1 LAFLKF
7 NMGSNSGQMVE
18 VSGERT
24 ILGRHPNCEVVVDNV
39 AVSRHHAQILEN
51 HGHFYLE
58 DLRSRNKTFLNG
70 TPIDGRVQLDNG
82 DQIKIC
88 DLSFTFYDQPSS
100 DESLAA
106 LPQSVDLTALDFS
119 DLSDSQTDGP
129 SETSSIISTLEV
141 SSSSGLRL
149 DVKPEVKLRAV
160 LEISNAVGRVLDQ
173 QEVLHKVLDCL
184 FSMFPQADEGF
195 VLLRGV
201 DDNKLSV
208 EATKLRTDRED
219 KTVRVSMT
227 VVKQVMQTM
236 QAVLSGDAMDDKQI
250 PTSASLAEFQIRS
263 MMCVP
268 LIGKSGEPFGVLQLD
283 SKNLRQQFSEDDLE
297 VLVSV
302 ASQVTL
308 AVENAK
314 LHAAMLRQRDMQ
326 RDMEFASQIQLGF
339 LPNESPRLTG
349 YEFKGYYEAAQDVGG
364 DYFDYVTLSDHRV
377 AVALGDVAGKGV
389 AAALLM
395 ARLYATAR
403 YHLLTKDSLAQ
414 ALSSLNEE
422 ISSSGVGHRFITFIV
437 AVFDSQ
443 THTVTVVNAGHLP
456 LVCRRADGTIESV
469 DHSQSGLPL
478 GIVSEQTFQEM
489 TLDIEPGDACFL
501 CTDGVTEAMDPNKEI
516 YGRERLHEFL
526 KAPVASAEE
535 LVSSVV
541 ADVEN
546 YSAGRH
552 QADDM
557 CIVAAYRTPLQ
568 ETDT

>member
-1 LAFLKF
+1 
-7 NMGSNSGQMVE
+7 MVE
-18 VSGERT
+18 VAGERT
-24 ILGRHPNCEVVVDNV
+24 VLGRHPNCEVVLDNV

-88 DLSFTFYDQPSS
+88 DLAFTFYDQPSTEEALS
-100 DESLAA
+100 A

-119 DLSDSQTDGP
+119 DVSSSGADGP

-160 LEISNAVGRVLDQ
+160 LEISNAVGQVLDQ

-184 FSMFPQADEGF
+184 FSIFPQADEGF
-195 VLLRGV
+195 VLLKG
-201 DDNKLSV
+201 DEDNKLSV
-208 EATKLRTDRED
+208 EATKLRTERDD

-227 VVKQVMQTM
+227 VVKQVMQTA
-236 QAVLSGDAMDDKQI
+236 QAVLSGDAMEDAQI

-314 LHAAMLRQRDMQ
+314 LHTAMLRQRDMQ

-349 YEFKGYYEAAQDVGG
+349 YEFCGYYEAAQDVGG
-364 DYFDYVTLSDHRV
+364 DYFDSLGRSRWRSF
-377 AVALGDVAGKGV
+377 AMRFACAL
-389 AAALLM
+389 
-395 ARLYATAR
+395 
-403 YHLLTKDSLAQ
+403 
-414 ALSSLNEE
+414 
-422 ISSSGVGHRFITFIV
+422 VG
-437 AVFDSQ
+437 
-443 THTVTVVNAGHLP
+443 
-456 LVCRRADGTIESV
+456 
-469 DHSQSGLPL
+469 GL
-478 GIVSEQTFQEM
+478 
-489 TLDIEPGDACFL
+489 
-501 CTDGVTEAMDPNKEI
+501 
-516 YGRERLHEFL
+516 
-526 KAPVASAEE
+526 
-535 LVSSVV
+535 
-541 ADVEN
+541 
-546 YSAGRH
+546 
-552 QADDM
+552 
-557 CIVAAYRTPLQ
+557 
-568 ETDT
+568 

>member
-1 LAFLKF
+1 MAFLKI
-7 NMGSNSGQMVE
+7 NSGGNTGEVVE

-24 ILGRHPNCEVVVDNV
+24 VLGRHPNCEVVLDNV

-51 HGHFYLE
+51 HGVFSLE
-58 DLRSRNKTFLNG
+58 DLRSRNKTFING
-70 TPIDGRVQLDNG
+70 EPIDGRVQLYNG

-88 DLSFTFYDQPSS
+88 DLSFTFYDQASS
-100 DESLAA
+100 DSSLTDV
-106 LPQSVDLTALDFS
+106 PQSVDLTALDFS
-119 DLSDSQTDGP
+119 DLSDGGLHLPT
-129 SETSSIISTLEV
+129 ETSSIISTLEV
-141 SSSSGLRL
+141 SSSAGIRL

-160 LEISNAVGRVLDQ
+160 LEISNAVGQVLDQ

-184 FSMFPQADEGF
+184 FSIFPQADEGF
-195 VLLRGV
+195 VLLQNP

-208 EATKLRTDRED
+208 EATKLRSEQED
-219 KTVRVSMT
+219 KNVRISMT
-227 VVKQVMQTM
+227 VVKQVMQSA
-236 QAVLSGDAMDDKQI
+236 QAILSGDAMEDKQL

-268 LIGKSGEPFGVLQLD
+268 LIGKSGQPFGVLQLD
-283 SKNLRQQFSEDDLE
+283 SKNLKQQFSEDDLE

-308 AVENAK
+308 AVENAR
-314 LHAAMLRQRDMQ
+314 LHSAVLKQREMN

-339 LPNESPRLTG
+339 LPNESPKLDG
-349 YEFKGYYEAAQDVGG
+349 YEFSGYYEAAQDVGG
-364 DYFDYVTLSDHRV
+364 DYFDYVALSDHQV

-395 ARLYATAR
+395 ARLYSTAR
-403 YHLLTKDSLAQ
+403 YHLLTKSSLGQ

-422 ISSSGVGHRFITFIV
+422 IASSGVGHRFITFIV
-437 AVFDSQ
+437 AVFDSK

-456 LVCRRADGTIESV
+456 LICRRADGTVESV

-478 GIVSEQTFQEM
+478 GIVAEQSFREM
-489 TLDIEPGDACFL
+489 TLKIEPGDACFV

-516 YGRERLHEFL
+516 YGRERLHKFL
-526 KAPVASAEE
+526 ANPIDGAEM
-535 LVSSVV
+535 LVKSVV
-541 ADVEN
+541 ADVER
-546 YSAGRH
+546 YSAGRS

-557 CIVAAYRTPLQ
+557 CIVAAYRKPLQ
-568 ETDT
+568 ETET

>member
-1 LAFLKF
+1 MAFLKI
-7 NMGSNSGQMVE
+7 NSGSNSGQMVE

-24 ILGRHPNCEVVVDNV
+24 VLGRHPNCEVVLDNV

-51 HGHFYLE
+51 HGVFSLE
-58 DLRSRNKTFLNG
+58 DLRSRNKTFING
-70 TPIDGRVQLDNG
+70 SPIDGRIQLHNG

-88 DLSFTFYDQPSS
+88 DLSFTFYDQPSNDGSLS
-100 DESLAA
+100 DV
-106 LPQSVDLTALDFS
+106 PQSVDLTALDFS
-119 DLSDSQTDGP
+119 DLSGSETSGP

-141 SSSSGLRL
+141 SSSTGLRL

-184 FSMFPQADEGF
+184 FSIFPQADEGF
-195 VLLRGV
+195 VLLKGP
-201 DDNKLSV
+201 DDKKMSV
-208 EATKLRTDRED
+208 EATKLRSERED

-227 VVKQVMQTM
+227 IVKQVMQTA

-283 SKNLRQQFSEDDLE
+283 SINLRQQFCEDDLE

-314 LHAAMLRQRDMQ
+314 LHSAVLKQRDMQ

-339 LPNESPRLTG
+339 LPNESPKLVG
-349 YEFKGYYEAAQDVGG
+349 YEFSGYYEAAQDVGG

-389 AAALLM
+389 A
-395 ARLYATAR
+395 
-403 YHLLTKDSLAQ
+403 
-414 ALSSLNEE
+414 
-422 ISSSGVGHRFITFIV
+422 
-437 AVFDSQ
+437 
-443 THTVTVVNAGHLP
+443 
-456 LVCRRADGTIESV
+456 
-469 DHSQSGLPL
+469 
-478 GIVSEQTFQEM
+478 
-489 TLDIEPGDACFL
+489 
-501 CTDGVTEAMDPNKEI
+501 
-516 YGRERLHEFL
+516 
-526 KAPVASAEE
+526 
-535 LVSSVV
+535 
-541 ADVEN
+541 
-546 YSAGRH
+546 
-552 QADDM
+552 
-557 CIVAAYRTPLQ
+557 
-568 ETDT
+568 